1 MRSKFNPKEK
11 TLDPVTRLLSKAN
24 VNSEDINLAISDWKK
39 KPPDPDFEN
48 FLEPEIDEQ
57 L

>member
-11 TLDPVTRLLSKAN
+11 ALDPVTRLLTKAT

-39 KPPDPDFEN
+39 KPPDPDFKN
-48 FLEPEIDEQ
+48 FLEPEIEN
-57 L
+57 

>member
-1 MRSKFNPKEK
+1 MAKFNPKDK
-11 TLDPVTRLLSKAN
+11 NLDPVTRLLSRAN
-24 VNSEDINLAISDWKK
+24 VNSSDVSAAIGDWKK

-48 FLEPEIDEQ
+48 FLEPEIDER